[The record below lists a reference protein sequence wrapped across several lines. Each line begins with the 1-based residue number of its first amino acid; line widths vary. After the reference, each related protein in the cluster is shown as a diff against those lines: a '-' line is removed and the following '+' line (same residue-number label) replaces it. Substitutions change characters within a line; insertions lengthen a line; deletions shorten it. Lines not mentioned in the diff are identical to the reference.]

1 MKNEIIYI
9 AVENEGT
16 KVWRPMFA
24 EKLDDETYKINV
36 NNDYD
41 PTDEKLKFLT
51 WRNCVMQNTII
62 VSWKSVSCSQ
72 KIVRNIESLPIT
84 AVLRNCWFSVF
95 SSHYFHNFVY
105 VSRKYSAHN
114 SATDAKRRMLAV
126 IAIRKSRKIWR
137 FLLIWTT
144 Q

>member
-1 MKNEIIYI
+1 MLKNEIIYI

-62 VSWKSVSCSQ
+62 VS
-72 KIVRNIESLPIT
+72 
-84 AVLRNCWFSVF
+84 
-95 SSHYFHNFVY
+95 
-105 VSRKYSAHN
+105 
-114 SATDAKRRMLAV
+114 
-126 IAIRKSRKIWR
+126 
-137 FLLIWTT
+137 
-144 Q
+144 

>member
-41 PTDEKLKFLT
+41 PMDEKLKFLPSET
-51 WRNCVMQNTII
+51 FVMQNTII
-62 VSWKSVSCSQ
+62 VS
-72 KIVRNIESLPIT
+72 
-84 AVLRNCWFSVF
+84 
-95 SSHYFHNFVY
+95 
-105 VSRKYSAHN
+105 
-114 SATDAKRRMLAV
+114 
-126 IAIRKSRKIWR
+126 
-137 FLLIWTT
+137 
-144 Q
+144 